1 MKKITF
7 PESEDV
13 MVTVDSVTY
22 QPLAQTPEDRPYC
35 FVYVIS
41 IWNHSEYPITVV
53 ARKWVVRN
61 SDGNVEVLEGK
72 GVVGLT
78 PRIEPGDKFTYNS
91 FHLLRSLTGEA
102 EGSYVGIVD
111 HPENSSE
118 WVLMRIPKFDMEVPE
133 TESWC

>member
-53 ARKWVVRN
+53 ARKWVV
-61 SDGNVEVLEGK
+61 SW
-72 GVVGLT
+72 T
-78 PRIEPGDKFTYNS
+78 WT
-91 FHLLRSLTGEA
+91 LR
-102 EGSYVGIVD
+102 GS
-111 HPENSSE
+111 ER
-118 WVLMRIPKFDMEVPE
+118 WRRFWMRG
-133 TESWC
+133 